1 MAVVVDYEYYS
12 VTYGGSEM
20 PPLKFYALE
29 LRARKYID
37 SITCNRVDYSQEI
50 SENIKLAICAVIDVL
65 IKYDGKIIVSEK
77 TGDNSITYVTP
88 DTSKE
93 KEIYKEVKVYLAD
106 TGLLYRGV

>member
-1 MAVVVDYEYYS
+1 MAAVVDYEYYLTS
-12 VTYGGSEM
+12 YGGVEM

-37 SITCNRVDYSQEI
+37 TITFNRIDYAKEVI
-50 SENIKLAICAVIDVL
+50 EEVKLAICAVIDVL

-88 DTSKE
+88 NTSKE

>member
-1 MAVVVDYEYYS
+1 
-12 VTYGGSEM
+12 M
-20 PPLKFYALE
+20 PPLKFNALE

-37 SITCNRVDYSQEI
+37 TITSNKIDYSLEI
-50 SENIKLAICAVIDVL
+50 SEEIKLAICAVIEVL

-77 TGDNSITYVTP
+77 TGDNSVTYVTP

>member
-1 MAVVVDYEYYS
+1 MAAVVDYEYYS

-37 SITCNRVDYSQEI
+37 GITCNRIDYLQEI

-65 IKYDGKIIVSEK
+65 IRHDGKIIISEK